1 MRAEP
6 GDRAPAPGALRLVQR
21 FVNTNDLEGG
31 PELIPDAAALRDW
44 LVAAEL
50 LEPRARVTAGDHTR
64 AIALREALRD
74 LAAANAGLPHDPA
87 AADAVNA
94 AAHRARLAPVFDGTH
109 SDLAPAASGV
119 DAALGQH
126 RRRTPHGRRRG
137 HLAAPEGLRARRLP
151 LGLLRPL
158 QEPLRPLV
166 LDGRL
171 RAAREEPPRL
181 PPPTAGPIEGAQRGI
196 ARAP

>member
-1 MRAEP
+1 MQAEP

-31 PELIPDAAALRDW
+31 PEVIPDAAALRDW

-87 AADAVNA
+87 AADIGQRGRPTEPASPRSSTERTA
-94 AAHRARLAPVFDGTH
+94 TSRPRPPASTPP
-109 SDLAPAASGV
+109 SAASS
-119 DAALGQH
+119 
-126 RRRTPHGRRRG
+126 PHST
-137 HLAAPEGLRARRLP
+137 
-151 LGLLRPL
+151 RPS
-158 QEPLRPLV
+158 P
-166 LDGRL
+166 
-171 RAAREEPPRL
+171 
-181 PPPTAGPIEGAQRGI
+181 
-196 ARAP
+196 RAPGRD